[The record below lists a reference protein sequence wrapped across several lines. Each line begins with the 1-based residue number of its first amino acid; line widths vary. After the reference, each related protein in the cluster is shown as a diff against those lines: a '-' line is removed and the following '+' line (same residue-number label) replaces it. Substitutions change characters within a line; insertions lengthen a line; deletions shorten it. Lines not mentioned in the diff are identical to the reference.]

1 VVTERIQITIGRN
14 ELQLLVR
21 IYKNRRSEM
30 KVGSLKEIRQIFPS
44 AISLFEE
51 VGDVELQ
58 ELIRRIESVT
68 EMDLD

>member
-30 KVGSLKEIRQIFPS
+30 KGGSLKEIRQIFPS

>member
-1 VVTERIQITIGRN
+1 MVTERIQITIGRN

-30 KVGSLKEIRQIFPS
+30 KGGSLKEIRQIFPS

>member
-1 VVTERIQITIGRN
+1 MVTERIQITIGRN

>member
-1 VVTERIQITIGRN
+1 
-14 ELQLLVR
+14 
-21 IYKNRRSEM
+21 M